1 MSLRARIFL
10 VFIVCVAGG
19 FGWLVY
25 WLNGDL
31 RARYGEAFEEVMV
44 DSVNMLAEQLAEDW
58 PKPPEERF
66 RNLAAAMTRLEK
78 RGMAA
83 QIHSTTKTGSDL
95 RVYVTDAGGHLLY
108 HSRPG
113 YRVGDDFSRWI
124 DIRRTLAGGYGAR
137 TSDEEGSDPAGQAR
151 IVSVAYV
158 AAAIYV
164 GSERVGVVSLG
175 KPKTNIAR
183 FLDNAR
189 RQLRWV
195 VIVTALVAL
204 ALALLLYL
212 WLTRPL
218 QQLEEYAH
226 CVSRGEPASLPDL
239 GDSEVGR
246 VGEAMENMRRAL
258 EDKAYVESYIQSLTH
273 EIKSPLTAIR
283 ASAELLGGDV
293 SAEQRAQFTA
303 AIEREA
309 TRLNDIADRV
319 LQLATL
325 ERARHLDHAEQVS
338 LFELATEAA
347 ATASAGSAT
356 ARGLRIT
363 TAFDGNGVVT
373 GDPLL
378 LRQAIDNLVRNA
390 VDFSPDGGN
399 IAITGNATVRSVTV
413 SVRDEGP
420 GIPAYALE
428 RIFDRFYSLPRP
440 HSGRKSTGLGL
451 NFVREVA
458 QLHGGQVS
466 IECPGAGT
474 VAQLRIPRRLLHR

>member
-1 MSLRARIFL
+1 VSLRTRIFL
-10 VFIVCVAGG
+10 VFIVCVAAG

-31 RARYGEAFEEVMV
+31 RARYNEAFEEVMV

-66 RNLAAAMTRLEK
+66 RNLAAAMSRLEK
-78 RGMAA
+78 RGISA
-83 QIHSTTKTGSDL
+83 QIYTTTKTNADL

-113 YRVGDDFSRWI
+113 FSVDEDFSHWI
-124 DIRRTLAGGYGAR
+124 DVSRTLAGRYGAR
-137 TSDEEGSDPAGQAR
+137 TSDETMTDAAGQLKP
-151 IVSVAYV
+151 VSVAYV
-158 AAAIYV
+158 AAPIYV
-164 GSERVGVVSLG
+164 GSDRVGVVSLG

-195 VIVTALVAL
+195 VMATALAAL

-212 WLTRPL
+212 WVTRPL
-218 QQLEEYAH
+218 QQLTEYAH
-226 CVSRGEPASLPDL
+226 SVTRGEPASLPDM
-239 GDSEVGR
+239 GDTEVGR
-246 VGEAMENMRRAL
+246 VGEAMEQMRRAL
-258 EDKAYVESYIQSLTH
+258 ENKEYVEGYIQSLTH

-283 ASAELLGGDV
+283 ASAELLAGEV
-293 SAEQRAQFTA
+293 APEQRSRFSA

-309 TRLNDIADRV
+309 TRLNDIADRL

-325 ERARHLDHAEQVS
+325 ERARQLDHAERVS
-338 LFELATEAA
+338 LYELAEQVAA
-347 ATASAGSAT
+347 SLRNAYET
-356 ARGLRIT
+356 RGLRIQ
-363 TAFDGNGVVT
+363 TALSGDGVVT

-390 VDFSPDGGN
+390 ADFSPDGGT
-399 IAITGNATVRSVTV
+399 IAISGHSTARLVTV
-413 SVRDEGP
+413 TVQDEGP
-420 GIPAYALE
+420 GIPDYALE
-428 RIFDRFYSLPRP
+428 RVFDRFYSLPRP

-466 IECPGAGT
+466 LECPGTGT
-474 VAQLRIPRRLLHR
+474 TAQLRIPRRLLRR

>member
-1 MSLRARIFL
+1 VSLRARIFL
-10 VFIVCVAGG
+10 VFIACVTAG

-25 WLNGDL
+25 WVNSDL
-31 RARYGEAFEEVMV
+31 RARYGESFEEVMV

-58 PKPPEERF
+58 PRPPEERF
-66 RNLAAAMTRLEK
+66 RNLAAAMSRLEK
-78 RGMAA
+78 RGISA
-83 QIHSTTKTGSDL
+83 QIYSTTKTSADL

-113 YRVGDDFSRWI
+113 HTVGEDFSHWI
-124 DIRRTLAGGYGAR
+124 DIRRTLAGSYGAR
-137 TSDEEGSDPAGQAR
+137 TSDEQAEDAAGQLKP
-151 IVSVAYV
+151 VSVAYV
-158 AAAIYV
+158 AAPIYV

-195 VIVTALVAL
+195 VLVTALAALTL
-204 ALALLLYL
+204 ALQLYL

-226 CVSRGEPASLPDL
+226 SVSRGEVASLPDL
-239 GDSEVGR
+239 GDNEVGR
-246 VGEAMENMRRAL
+246 VGEAMESMRRAL

-283 ASAELLGGDV
+283 ASAELLAGDV
-293 SAEQRAQFTA
+293 TIEQRTRFTA

-325 ERARHLDHAEQVS
+325 ERARQLDHAQQVS
-338 LFELATEAA
+338 LFELATDAA
-347 ATASAGSAT
+347 ASASSAAS
-356 ARGLRIT
+356 ARGLSIR
-363 TAFDGNGVVT
+363 TAFSGNGVVT
-373 GDPLL
+373 GDRLL

-390 VDFSPDGGN
+390 ADFSPDGGS
-399 IAITGNATVRSVTV
+399 IAISGNATTRLVTV
-413 SVRDEGP
+413 TVQDEGP

-428 RIFDRFYSLPRP
+428 RVFDRFYSLPRP
-440 HSGRKSTGLGL
+440 HTGRKSTGLGL

-458 QLHGGQVS
+458 QLHGGQIS
-466 IECPGAGT
+466 IECPGTGT
-474 VAQLRIPRRLLHR
+474 TAHLRIPRRLLRR

>member
-1 MSLRARIFL
+1 VSLRARIFL

-31 RARYGEAFEEVMV
+31 RARYGESFEEVMV

-58 PKPPEERF
+58 PKPPDERF
-66 RNLAAAMTRLEK
+66 HNLAAAMARLEK
-78 RGMAA
+78 RGLSA
-83 QIHSTTKTGSDL
+83 QIYSTTKTSADL

-113 YRVGDDFSRWI
+113 YTPGDDFSRWI
-124 DIRRTLAGGYGAR
+124 DIKRTLAGGYGAR
-137 TSDEEGSDPAGQAR
+137 TSDELDADAAGQLKP
-151 IVSVAYV
+151 VSVAYV

-195 VIVTALVAL
+195 VVVTALVAL

-212 WLTRPL
+212 WLSRPL
-218 QQLEEYAH
+218 QQLEQYAH
-226 CVSRGEPASLPDL
+226 MVGRGEPATLPDL
-239 GDSEVGR
+239 GDNEVGR

-283 ASAELLGGDV
+283 ASAELLTGDV
-293 SAEQRAQFTA
+293 DAEQRVRFTA

-325 ERARHLDHAEQVS
+325 ERARQLDHAEQVS
-338 LFELATEAA
+338 LYELAADAA
-347 ATASAGSAT
+347 AGASGN
-356 ARGLRIT
+356 ARGIGIR
-363 TAFDGNGVVT
+363 TAFSGDGVVT

-399 IAITGNATVRSVTV
+399 ITISGDATALVTICV
-413 SVRDEGP
+413 QDEGP
-420 GIPAYALE
+420 GIPAYALD

-458 QLHGGQVS
+458 QLHGGQVG
-466 IECPGAGT
+466 IECPGGGT
-474 VAQLRIPRRLLHR
+474 VARLRIPRRLLRR